1 MAMNEEVRAARY
13 TDLFEEP
20 HAATSDCAYCP
31 ICTTISVV
39 RHTKPEVLDHLAKA
53 AREVLLAAGI
63 LLEEAGEFI
72 ASDKGPHIHPVA
84 DEESKVT
91 RLDVG

>member
-1 MAMNEEVRAARY
+1 MAMNEEIRAARY
-13 TDLFEEP
+13 SDLFEEP
-20 HAATSDCAYCP
+20 HAARSDCAYCP

-39 RHTKPEVLDHLAKA
+39 RSTKPEVLDHLAKA

-72 ASDKGPHIHPVA
+72 ASDKAPHIHQVP

-91 RLDVG
+91 HLDIG